1 MIGSSPGLPDLSYEQ
16 KLAWLQLIRSDGV
29 GPITFRDLLNFCG
42 SAEAAVDSLPEI
54 AAKTPGKKIRIH
66 RRAEAEREMEA
77 LAKRGW
83 RLVARCEADYPQAL
97 SHVPTAPPL
106 IAVAGDVEALRR
118 PAIAIVGSR
127 NASANG
133 ARLAGML
140 ATEISQAGLTVASG
154 FARGIDTAA
163 HKGALVPGGT
173 VGVFAGGLD
182 IIYPAENLD
191 LADAM
196 MEAGCCLV
204 SEMAL
209 GSKPRAQDFPRRN
222 RIVAGL
228 ALATCVVEANP
239 RSGSL
244 ITARLANEMGR
255 LVFAVPGSPLDPR
268 ARGANRLIAEG
279 ASILTEPSDIVEA
292 ALPLIE
298 SEDSFRAAVAVSK
311 TSKRKNDASN
321 GTITNGQGKLLE
333 GGDEQDRLVRELL
346 NADDMGADLAQSL
359 ENQSGPDGFAEEAS
373 EGDHAHPKAQLAV
386 TGTLK
391 GEAIGPDDVLGFLS
405 ASPTHINDLIRMCGV
420 PQSQLRLLIMELT
433 MEGLVEDKG
442 GYITRMDR

>member
-1 MIGSSPGLPDLSYEQ
+1 MIGQALNGLPDLTYEQ
-16 KLAWLQLIRSDGV
+16 KLAWLQLIRSAGV

-42 SAEAAVDSLPEI
+42 SAENAVDRLPEL

-66 RRAEAEREMEA
+66 RRVDAEREMDG
-77 LAKRGW
+77 LMKRGW
-83 RLVARCEADYPQAL
+83 RLVARCESDYPQAL

-118 PAIAIVGSR
+118 PAISIVGSR
-127 NASANG
+127 NTSANG
-133 ARLAGML
+133 LRLAGMI
-140 ATEISQAGLTVASG
+140 ATEISQAGMTVVSG

-191 LADAM
+191 LANAM
-196 MEAGCCLV
+196 VDNGCCMI
-204 SEMAL
+204 SELAL
-209 GSKPRAQDFPRRN
+209 GTKPRAQDFPRRN

-268 ARGANRLIAEG
+268 ARGANKLIAEG
-279 ASILTEPSDIVEA
+279 ASILTDPSDIVDA
-292 ALPLIE
+292 ILPLIE
-298 SEDSFRAAVAVSK
+298 SEESFRSAVTIHK
-311 TSKRKNDASN
+311 PTTKKAS
-321 GTITNGQGKLLE
+321 GPTGSQGELLE
-333 GGDEQDRLVRELL
+333 SGDDQDRLVQELL
-346 NADDMGADLAQSL
+346 SDDDLGAKLAESLNFQENASGYAQEAEQ
-359 ENQSGPDGFAEEAS
+359 ENHTD
-373 EGDHAHPKAQLAV
+373 PKAQVAV

-391 GEAIGPDDVLGFLS
+391 GEAITPQDLLGFLS
-405 ASPTHINDLIRMCGV
+405 ASPTHMNDLIRMSGV
-420 PQSQLRLLIMELT
+420 PQSQLRLLIMELV
-433 MEGLVEDKG
+433 MSGLVEDEG
-442 GYITRMDR
+442 GYVTRLDR